1 MALEAT
7 LGNTN
12 LLQLAEA
19 LSLNA
24 EKVQPDWDPV
34 RLVTSPDDY
43 CLSHCRSTMTWSN
56 HLMVE
61 RVEEMPRVIVHQLF
75 IPVVMR

>member
-12 LLQLAEA
+12 LLQLVEA

-24 EKVQPDWDPV
+24 EKVQPNWDPV
-34 RLVTSPDDY
+34 HLVTSPDDY
-43 CLSHCRSTMTWSN
+43 CLSCRRSTMTWSN

-61 RVEEMPRVIVHQLF
+61 RAEEMPQVIICQLF